1 VDSADSANV
10 KTVLPSVEETGEAK
24 DARTF
29 YRFIAAVS
37 AVFLSTGL
45 YMVLDS
51 LLLNAYGMRSRG
63 IIIFS
68 LGTCGLCMAFYLRY
82 LHRMAFK
89 TEQERQLME
98 AQRRIKELEQ
108 KLADMQNKQLAADVD
123 ENAQSDNSEIT
134 LSAWAKAVEAYPRDR
149 KNDSLPERM
158 RALLRY
164 LGGEKFSVIEQDM
177 PGKNLSVYLRK
188 AKEEDVP
195 KLKAKFPVLPELN
208 LSGGKTVGKS

>member
-1 VDSADSANV
+1 MGDDDAANV
-10 KTVLPSVEETGEAK
+10 KNVPTAEETGEAK
-24 DARTF
+24 D
-29 YRFIAAVS
+29 YRLLYRLIAAAS
-37 AVFLSTGL
+37 AVFLSAGL
-45 YMVLDS
+45 YMLLDS
-51 LLLNAYGMRSRG
+51 LLLNAYGARSSG
-63 IIIFS
+63 IIITSLGLSGLCVAFS
-68 LGTCGLCMAFYLRY
+68 LRH
-82 LHRMAFK
+82 LHRKAFK

-98 AQRRIKELEQ
+98 AQRRIEELEQ
-108 KLADMQNKQLAADVD
+108 KLADMQNKQLAADID
-123 ENAQSDNSEIT
+123 ESARPDNSEIA
-134 LSAWAKAVEAYPRDR
+134 LSAWAKAVDAYPKDR

-208 LSGGKTVGKS
+208 LSGGKAAGKS